1 MKIDFQK
8 TRFIEGTLALAL
20 VSLTPDARPQ
30 GTEPVDAD
38 ALALQL
44 RGLPELFVSP

>member
-8 TRFIEGTLALAL
+8 TRFIAGALALAL
-20 VSLTPDARPQ
+20 PLMAPDARPQ

-38 ALALQL
+38 ALVLQL
-44 RGLPELFVSP
+44 RGFTG